1 MNKSKND
8 VFSQAIV
15 GLFMLVV
22 TGLLAYFTIVVSG
35 VDIISGRSKV
45 AMTVAFD
52 QVGGLKAHDNV
63 MYRGTK
69 VGTVERVE
77 VSPSNLVVRINVE
90 RSVVLRSSYRISVC
104 NMSMLGGNYLLLE
117 EGVGETV
124 DLEATF
130 FVGETPTDWMQDVSK
145 IAKNLRE
152 LTQREEITGIITNLE
167 ALSAKANLIAARL
180 ERGEGTLGRLLGP
193 DDSLYHET
201 RAAVTNAVR
210 LLVNLDATA
219 QRLKNGEGTIG
230 KLLGDDRLYG
240 ELEAAVVDFRN
251 ACKSF
256 DGKNTMESAQR
267 LLDNLNVVAQRLKD
281 GEGTVGRLLA
291 DDSMYKEVDGLIK
304 DVRQVLDNY
313 RDTTPIST
321 FSSLATGAL

>member
-1 MNKSKND
+1 VNRKKND
-8 VFSQAIV
+8 VFSQAVV
-15 GLFMLVV
+15 GLFMLAV

-35 VDIISGRSKV
+35 VDLLSGRSKV
-45 AMTVAFD
+45 AMTIVFD

-77 VSPSNLVVRINVE
+77 VTPSNLTVRVNVD
-90 RSVVLRSSYRISVC
+90 RAVVLRSSYRIAVC

-117 EGVGETV
+117 EGTGGEV
-124 DLEATF
+124 DLANTVF
-130 FVGETPTDWMQDVSK
+130 AGESPTDWMSDVSK

-152 LTQREEITGIITNLE
+152 ITGREEIAGIITNLE
-167 ALSAKANLIAARL
+167 ALSFKASIIAARL
-180 ERGEGTLGRLLGP
+180 ERGEGTLGKLLGP
-193 DDSLYHET
+193 DDSLYHEA
-201 RAAVTNAVR
+201 RAALTNAVR

-230 KLLGDDRLYG
+230 KLLSDDRLYG
-240 ELEAAVVDFRN
+240 ELEGAVADFRK
-251 ACKSF
+251 ACQSF
-256 DGKNTMESAQR
+256 DGKSTMESAQR

-291 DDSMYKEVDGLIK
+291 DDSLYREVDGLIK

>member
-1 MNKSKND
+1 
-8 VFSQAIV
+8 
-15 GLFMLVV
+15 
-22 TGLLAYFTIVVSG
+22 
-35 VDIISGRSKV
+35 
-45 AMTVAFD
+45 
-52 QVGGLKAHDNV
+52 
-63 MYRGTK
+63 
-69 VGTVERVE
+69 
-77 VSPSNLVVRINVE
+77 
-90 RSVVLRSSYRISVC
+90 
-104 NMSMLGGNYLLLE
+104 MSMLGGNYLLLE

-124 DLEATF
+124 DLETTF

-201 RAAVTNAVR
+201 RTAVTNAVR

-230 KLLGDDRLYG
+230 KLLGDDKLYG
-240 ELEAAVVDFRN
+240 ELEAAVGDFRN

-256 DGKNTMESAQR
+256 DGKSTMESAQR